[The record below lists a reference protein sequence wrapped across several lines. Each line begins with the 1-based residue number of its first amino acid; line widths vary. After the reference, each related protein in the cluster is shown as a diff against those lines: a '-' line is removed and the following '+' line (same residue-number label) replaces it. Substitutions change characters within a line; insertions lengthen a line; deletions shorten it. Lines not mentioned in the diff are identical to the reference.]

1 MKISNKS
8 KNFLKRILSIISII
22 FCLLVAIYPLL
33 QIRHTGFYFDDMYN
47 SQTNGYLKYNNISNF
62 EHTKTIATNW
72 FEHGRIIPGIF
83 YGYSLWIGPF
93 KSLSIY
99 KTILIIANLI
109 SIILFGFI
117 LKKITKSNNVFWL
130 SLIVIPIFFQFREYP
145 DPTTSFGLLL
155 QLIWV
160 KFSLSIIFFI
170 KYLEENKEKYFWISI
185 TLYTTM
191 LLMFYEITYIL
202 FPIIILISFIQKK
215 DIKYIF
221 KKSFPYVLLSILFVL
236 ISFCVLTISK
246 TNTHYPGSTINL
258 NFDLIFST
266 LIKQI
271 YSSFPGTYFFYNQT
285 PFKFINK
292 LDYFYVFSIFTV
304 TFILLI
310 KTKIKKIEN
319 LFVLGFLLL
328 VIPAIPIAFSLKYQQ
343 ELRFGIGYLPVF
355 IQFFGLFCILI
366 SIFLLI
372 PKLKNKLIKIT
383 LIGLISIMVGY
394 FAFINIENNKV
405 VTEDLNNFYKYPR
418 YLLEQGI
425 RSDLLKEIK
434 ENSTL
439 ISINENPW
447 DNSSFYLMNS
457 NKNFEIKY
465 ISDLIKQEKNYK
477 EIDNLK
483 LINLEQSPYI
493 IGYQLS
499 NKNIGAVFIGEPK
512 KILFDN
518 TEKKFDL
525 LVSNTIIFIAG
536 NKDYKYISYKAY
548 VNNKPQEIIKEVEN
562 NKILEISNLLDPKTI
577 FLKTNEISNPKIN
590 KNNQDEFL
598 LNGIGFKWE
607 KGFSGLEQL
616 NNNNWRWCSDFGML
630 KIINFNQD
638 SKKIKISASINSG
651 YELKSNLQIN
661 INNQEKIN
669 LKINNHPLE
678 FSKTFYIKPGVT
690 FIEFNSN
697 APKINTENDPRDLRF
712 RLNNFST
719 TFF

>member
-1 MKISNKS
+1 MKTSNKS
-8 KNFLKRILSIISII
+8 KNFLKKILSIISII
-22 FCLLVAIYPLL
+22 FCLLIAIYPLL

-72 FEHGRIIPGIF
+72 FENGRIIPGIF

-93 KSLSIY
+93 KSLSTY

-117 LKKITKSNNVFWL
+117 LKKITKSSNIFWL
-130 SLIVIPIFFQFREYP
+130 SLILLPIFFQFREYP

-185 TLYTTM
+185 ALYTTM
-191 LLMFYEITYIL
+191 LLMFYEIAYIL
-202 FPIIILISFIQKK
+202 FPVIIFLSFIQKK
-215 DIKYIF
+215 DIKYIL
-221 KKSFPYVLLSILFVL
+221 KKSFPFILISILFVL

-271 YSSFPGTYFFYNQT
+271 YSSIPGIYFFYNQT

-292 LDYFYVFSIFTV
+292 LDYFYIFSIFTV

-319 LFVLGFLLL
+319 LFVLGFLLI
-328 VIPAIPIAFSLKYQQ
+328 VIPAIPIALSLKYQQ

-355 IQFFGLFCILI
+355 IQFFGTFCILI

-372 PKLKNKLIKIT
+372 PKLRNKLIRII
-383 LIGLISIMVGY
+383 LIGLVSIIVGY

-425 RSDLLKEIK
+425 KSDLLKETK
-434 ENSTL
+434 DNSTL

-447 DNSSFYLMNS
+447 DNSSFYLMNNS
-457 NKNFEIKY
+457 KNFKIKY
-465 ISDLIKQEKNYK
+465 ISDLINQEKNYQ

-483 LINLEQSPYI
+483 LINLEKSPYI

-518 TEKKFDL
+518 TEKKFNL
-525 LVSNTIIFIAG
+525 LVSNTKIFITG
-536 NKDYKYISYKAY
+536 NKDYKFISYKAY
-548 VNNKPQEIIKEVEN
+548 INNKPQEIIKEVEN
-562 NKILEISNLLDPKTI
+562 NQILEISNLIDPKTI

-598 LNGIGFKWE
+598 LNGIGSKWE

-616 NNNNWRWCSDFGML
+616 NNNNWRWCSDFGIL

-651 YELKSNLQIN
+651 YKLESNLQIN
-661 INNQEKIN
+661 INNQKKIN

-678 FSKTFYIKPGVT
+678 FSETFYIKPGVT

-712 RLNNFST
+712 RINNFST